1 MKRKST
7 RLALMSTVLLY
18 LLGAFCLSVANPNA
32 AIASPMGRCSDTNAS
47 SAMFPCEH
55 PSFSCRSAA
64 ADNHAI
70 VSSIQSRDPS
80 NAAERATATIA
91 VISPPDAVAQKN
103 LANAHAISFGP
114 LQKVPIHILK
124 SVLSI

>member
-1 MKRKST
+1 M
-7 RLALMSTVLLY
+7 LLY
-18 LLGAFCLSVANPNA
+18 VFGALCFSAVAPRA
-32 AIASPMGRCSDTNAS
+32 AIASTVGGCSDTNAS

-64 ADNHAI
+64 SDNNAI

-80 NAAERATATIA
+80 RTAARAVVTMA
-91 VISPPDAVAQKN
+91 VSSPPDAVAPS
-103 LANAHAISFGP
+103 LANSGHAISFGP
-114 LQKVPIHILK
+114 SQKIPIHILN